1 MVIIMIIPH
10 RTPCLEGKIN
20 VEGNEEH
27 LKLILSD
34 LLKKRKNTDNI
45 RILPSGN
52 AAIFIASKIIRDIFG
67 KGNVLIPD
75 MGGWRG
81 FLRYPKMLNL
91 NPIKMKTN
99 IGVVDIDELMS
110 SIKKHNPKALFLT
123 SLAGYLTPQPLKEI
137 KKVCEE
143 FGVLFVEDVSGKIG
157 NDCGYGDI
165 VVCSMGSPK
174 IINCEYGGFLAFDEE
189 IKEELKKV
197 NKLDELNAL
206 IKTYKVPNFF
216 GLMKEEAKNA
226 KKVYKRCVHF
236 SNIIK
241 NEMENAY
248 FKDEDGV
255 CVFLE
260 YENPREIAKSI
271 DSCVKLDNG
280 KSIIT
285 KCPLYDRI
293 LRNGIVVEIKKM
305 DVLNIDEDDIIE
317 IVNILKKANQV

>member
-1 MVIIMIIPH
+1 MIIPH
-10 RTPCLEGKIN
+10 RVPCLEGKIS
-20 VEGNEEH
+20 VEGDEEH
-27 LKLILSD
+27 LKLVLSH
-34 LLKKRKNTDNI
+34 LLKKRKNMDNI
-45 RILPSGN
+45 KILPSGN
-52 AAIFIASKIIRDIFG
+52 AAIFIVSKIVKDILG
-67 KGNVLIPD
+67 EGNILIPD
-75 MGGWRG
+75 MGSWRG

-91 NPIKMKTN
+91 NPIKIKTN
-99 IGVVDIDELMS
+99 LGIVDIEELIS
-110 SIKKHNPKALFLT
+110 SIEKYNPKALFLT
-123 SLAGYLTPQPLKEI
+123 SLAGYLAPQPLKEI

-157 NDCGYGDI
+157 DDSGYGDV

-189 IKEELKKV
+189 IKEKLKKA

-226 KKVYKRCVHF
+226 KKVYKRCVYF

-241 NEMENAY
+241 SEMENAY
-248 FKDEDGV
+248 FKDKEGV

-260 YENPREIAKSI
+260 YENPHEVTKFV
-271 DSCVKLDNG
+271 DSCVRLDNG

-285 KCPLYDRI
+285 KCPLYDRV
-293 LRNGIVVEIKKM
+293 LRNGVVVEIKKM
-305 DVLNIDEDDIIE
+305 DILNIGDDDIIE
-317 IVNILKKANQV
+317 IVNIIKKASQLK